1 MPQHCH
7 TVGGPYKL
15 TRPSQASDASSRHKK
30 MSTATTTV
38 RRTQRGACALSFRQ
52 IRQKRGTCCGTLVDL
67 MITQG
72 VYTIEEIK
80 EFANSLLFVA
90 ACRIARVGDAE
101 VQLTHDEFLAVG
113 TGLWG
118 WVLV

>member
-1 MPQHCH
+1 
-7 TVGGPYKL
+7 
-15 TRPSQASDASSRHKK
+15 
-30 MSTATTTV
+30 
-38 RRTQRGACALSFRQ
+38 
-52 IRQKRGTCCGTLVDL
+52 

-80 EFANSLLFVA
+80 EFANPLLFVA
-90 ACRIARVGDAE
+90 AGRIARVGDAE